1 MKRFLV
7 YCLLIAFS
15 LSCVACANRV
25 PVSTEPDYTPI
36 ETESPNVAPPVQEE
50 IIPDIEIE
58 TLPPAFEEN
67 MSRDQLTEY
76 YAHYLQNVDWTK
88 YSGFT
93 CESADINYTYQFTD
107 KNVMWHVE
115 QESQAYKGSLVAQET
130 YFWDEVKTERYL
142 MCEEG
147 SFGYT
152 NIENELM
159 GYPTNWTIINEQ
171 TTSWYLR
178 TETDS
183 EIYDVIQFETP
194 LIKKQNAEAAAKS
207 IYTIRWMDSVHSVS
221 FVDGKWKVKSFAD
234 QTVFETGVTF
244 DPETSTL
251 TINDDRFDVEILHSP
266 TDAPAE
272 TSLNVVR
279 GLMYINRTT
288 QEIAYMEDVDTGY
301 HVFFITNPDMSFTMP
316 SNVRRDEFPE
326 AYISTVMTN
335 FQNDTS
341 RYIS

>member
-1 MKRFLV
+1 MKKSLT
-7 YCLLIAFS
+7 LLLAIIMMFT
-15 LSCVACANRV
+15 LVACKKDAPPQETIAPTLP
-25 PVSTEPDYTPI
+25 PVESTQ
-36 ETESPNVAPPVQEE
+36 PPVQEE

-142 MCEEG
+142 MCDEG

-183 EIYDVIQFETP
+183 EI
-194 LIKKQNAEAAAKS
+194 
-207 IYTIRWMDSVHSVS
+207 
-221 FVDGKWKVKSFAD
+221 
-234 QTVFETGVTF
+234 
-244 DPETSTL
+244 
-251 TINDDRFDVEILHSP
+251 
-266 TDAPAE
+266 
-272 TSLNVVR
+272 
-279 GLMYINRTT
+279 
-288 QEIAYMEDVDTGY
+288 
-301 HVFFITNPDMSFTMP
+301 
-316 SNVRRDEFPE
+316 
-326 AYISTVMTN
+326 
-335 FQNDTS
+335 
-341 RYIS
+341 